1 MTQKEA
7 NAILCQKYPQ
17 GYIRYIDLGRKSNTN
32 RVVVV
37 TFTKHG
43 NDYRYEGGF
52 ESVLVRLGCM
62 KPTPIPE
69 RSYKLENNIFFQKNW
84 K

>member
-7 NAILCQKYPQ
+7 NDILNKKYPE
-17 GYIRYIDLGRKSNTN
+17 GYIRYLDLGRKSHSNKS
-32 RVVVV
+32 VAV
-37 TFTKHG
+37 TFTEHG
-43 NDYRYEGGF
+43 KDYRYDGGF

-62 KPTPIPE
+62 KAAPTPE
-69 RSYKLENNIFFQKNW
+69 RTYEYEKNIFFQKNW

>member
-1 MTQKEA
+1 MTQKQA
-7 NAILCQKYPQ
+7 NDILSQKYPQ

-32 RVVVV
+32 RIVVV
-37 TFTKHG
+37 TFTAHG
-43 NDYRYEGGF
+43 KDYRYDGGF

-62 KPTPIPE
+62 EATPAPE
-69 RSYKLENNIFFQKNW
+69 RTYNLEDNIFFQKNW